1 MVVIEPLFHQLLLL
15 RTETDMTDFAGVVSY
30 RQDQNGMALATLALR
45 TTSLVANHA
54 MQQRPVQKFGSR
66 KVSRQL
72 VASVYDRLLFHYK
85 K

>member
-1 MVVIEPLFHQLLLL
+1 MVVLEPLFHQLLLF

-30 RQDQNGMALATLALR
+30 RQDQNRMALSTFTLR

-54 MQQRPVQKFGSR
+54 MQQRPVQKFGRR

-72 VASVYDRLLFHYK
+72 VASLYGRFLFHY
-85 K
+85 